1 MLHGLILTTKQQT
14 FVAKEAAARFAGPT
28 AAQAQAAVTV
38 QNCYRAYMITQLYA
52 SNCKGTAPVQ
62 DTIYHGQ
69 P

>member
-38 QNCYRAYMITQLYA
+38 QNCYRAYMITQLY
-52 SNCKGTAPVQ
+52 KGTAPVQ